1 MSGIEVLIPILAV
14 AGFWGAIILFVY
26 MFFSSRHRERMAL
39 INNRLD
45 AKIFSKESDREN
57 SLKVG
62 IVAIMAGIGVF
73 IAYLLDK
80 SGLPGVVAYFTVILI
95 FSGVGLVGFYYLVK
109 GREKEK
115 ERELEEIEV

>member
-14 AGFWGAIILFVY
+14 AGFWGAIIIWVY

-39 INNRLD
+39 IDNRMD
-45 AKIFSKESDREN
+45 AKVFSQESNREN
-57 SLKVG
+57 SLKIG

-80 SGLPGVVAYFTVILI
+80 SGLPGVVAYFTVILM
-95 FSGVGLVGFYYLVK
+95 FSGAGLVGFYYLIK
-109 GREKEK
+109 GKE
-115 ERELEEIEV
+115 ERQDQV

>member
-14 AGFWGAIILFVY
+14 AGFWGAIIIWVY

-39 INNRLD
+39 IDNRMD
-45 AKIFSKESDREN
+45 AKVFSQESNREN
-57 SLKVG
+57 SLKIG

-80 SGLPGVVAYFTVILI
+80 SGLPGVVAYFTVILM
-95 FSGVGLVGFYYLVK
+95 FSGAGLVGFYYLIK
-109 GREKEK
+109 GKE
-115 ERELEEIEV
+115 ERQDEV

>member
-14 AGFWGAIILFVY
+14 AGFWGAIIIWVY

-39 INNRLD
+39 IDNRMD
-45 AKIFSKESDREN
+45 AKVFSHESNREN

-80 SGLPGVVAYFTVILI
+80 SGLPGVVAYFTVILM
-95 FSGVGLVGFYYLVK
+95 FSGAGLVGFYYLIK
-109 GREKEK
+109 GKE
-115 ERELEEIEV
+115 ERQDEV

>member
-39 INNRLD
+39 IDNRVD
-45 AKIFSKESDREN
+45 AKIFSQESNRED
-57 SLKVG
+57 SLKLG

-80 SGLPGVVAYFTVILI
+80 SGLPGVVAYFTVILM
-95 FSGVGLVGFYYLVK
+95 FSGAGLVGFYYLIK
-109 GREKEK
+109 NKEEKQD
-115 ERELEEIEV
+115 EV

>member
-1 MSGIEVLIPILAV
+1 MSGIEMLIPILAV
-14 AGFWGAIILFVY
+14 AGFWAAVIIWTY

-39 INNRLD
+39 IDNRMD
-45 AKIFSKESDREN
+45 AKIFSRESNREN

-62 IVAIMAGIGVF
+62 IVGIMAGIGVF

-95 FSGVGLVGFYYLVK
+95 FGGAGLVGFYYLMK
-109 GREKEK
+109 AKEEKA
-115 ERELEEIEV
+115 EEV

>member
-39 INNRLD
+39 IDNRMD
-45 AKIFSKESDREN
+45 AKIFSRENNREN
-57 SLKVG
+57 SLKIG
-62 IVAIMAGIGVF
+62 IVAIMSGVGVF

-80 SGLPGVVAYFTVILI
+80 SGLPGVVAYFMVILI
-95 FSGVGLVGFYYLVK
+95 FGGAGLVGFYYLI
-109 GREKEK
+109 KEK
-115 ERELEEIEV
+115 EGKREEIEV